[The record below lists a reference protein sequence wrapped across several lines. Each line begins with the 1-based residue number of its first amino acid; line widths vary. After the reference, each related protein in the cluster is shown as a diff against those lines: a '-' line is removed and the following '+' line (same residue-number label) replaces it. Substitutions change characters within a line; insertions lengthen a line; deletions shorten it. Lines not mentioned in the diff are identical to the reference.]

1 MAQFKPQIYKKTAT
15 DTKCPGGFAKQRHE
29 TAKLAARV
37 PLHMLSI
44 MT

>member
-1 MAQFKPQIYKKTAT
+1 MAQFKPQMHKKTAT
-15 DTKCPGGFAKQRHE
+15 GTECPGGFAKQRHG